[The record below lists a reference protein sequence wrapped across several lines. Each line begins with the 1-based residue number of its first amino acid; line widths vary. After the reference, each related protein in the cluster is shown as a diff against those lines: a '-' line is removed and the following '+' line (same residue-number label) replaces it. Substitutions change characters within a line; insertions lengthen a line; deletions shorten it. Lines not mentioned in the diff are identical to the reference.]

1 MRLGYLYSRYPVIS
15 QTFCD
20 AEMLALE
27 RLGVALEI
35 GSIYPPLTSLRH
47 EHISQLCA
55 PIRYAPPQKILRI
68 WEKNAKTTGKWPQEL
83 VDRHKRKYGDQ
94 IKAEQ
99 RARNALYFAELF
111 ARNGVDHFHVHF
123 ANRAAHTALFLKEI
137 SGIPFSVTA
146 HGQDFMKD
154 LGNDDLLR
162 EICAAAEFVA
172 AETDYSRELLC
183 QRCPDSAG
191 KIYRVYNGID
201 LGRFPDRCSATANS
215 APGILSVGR
224 LVAFKGFE
232 QLIHACAE
240 LARRGVDFTCE
251 IIGDGPLRNNLQA
264 EIDKLSLSSRV
275 TLLGSLSQ
283 GAVFDKLR
291 AADIF
296 ALASVMDRQGASDVF
311 PTVIIEAM
319 AAARPVVST
328 QLAGIP
334 ECVEHEQTGLLV
346 PPGDTIGLSHALE
359 RLIRDSELRLQYGR
373 AGRTRIEEHFR
384 IEQTVAPLLQLLKNS
399 SVAPSKPKAPLAA
412 YQIAYLIDRWP
423 DEDLPLIERELQE
436 MRRRSISIIPFV
448 CELDSAARLT
458 RNVEQMAVQLEFLP
472 DPMVM
477 EAEWRA
483 HHTLAQKLEEERAQ
497 ETERVPGGIFLR
509 QARFAL
515 VLRRLLV
522 EKKVSHVHATSS
534 RALACALILQRLV
547 DVTVSA
553 TIEPRPELSQQWIEK
568 ALRRCEGGRLSD
580 RKLLPHRDGS
590 FLVDKAALHSARRKA
605 LQSFGERIGIDLTGG
620 ASFWQEWSEL
630 LVRLSR
636 GEVPGKSKT
645 SE

>member
-1 MRLGYLYSRYPVIS
+1 MMIS
-15 QTFCD
+15 
-20 AEMLALE
+20 
-27 RLGVALEI
+27 
-35 GSIYPPLTSLRH
+35 
-47 EHISQLCA
+47 
-55 PIRYAPPQKILRI
+55 
-68 WEKNAKTTGKWPQEL
+68 
-83 VDRHKRKYGDQ
+83 
-94 IKAEQ
+94 
-99 RARNALYFAELF
+99 ARN
-111 ARNGVDHFHVHF
+111 
-123 ANRAAHTALFLKEI
+123 
-137 SGIPFSVTA
+137 
-146 HGQDFMKD
+146 
-154 LGNDDLLR
+154 
-162 EICAAAEFVA
+162 CAGRVRRG
-172 AETDYSRELLC
+172 ETDYSELLC
-183 QRCPDSAG
+183 QRCPDSAA
-191 KIYRVYNGID
+191 KIYRVDNGID
-201 LGRFPDRCSATANS
+201 LGRFPDPPSATANS
-215 APGILSVGR
+215 TPRILSVGR

-232 QLIHACAE
+232 QLIRACAE

-251 IIGDGPLRNNLQA
+251 IIGDGPLRDNLQA
-264 EIDKLSLSSRV
+264 EIDKLSVSSRV

-334 ECVEHEQTGLLV
+334 ESVEHRQTGLLV
-346 PPGDTIGLSHALE
+346 PPGDTIALIDALE

-384 IEQTVAPLLQLLKNS
+384 IEQTVAPLLQLLKNA
-399 SVAPSKPKAPLAA
+399 SVAPSKPKAPLVTH
-412 YQIAYLIDRWP
+412 QIAYLIDRWP
-423 DEDLPLIERELQE
+423 DEDLPLLERELQE
-436 MRRRSISIIPFV
+436 MQRRNISIIPFV

-458 RNVEQMAVQLEFLP
+458 RKVFQMAVAGILP
-472 DPMVM
+472 DDGD
-477 EAEWRA
+477 EAQNGA

-497 ETERVPGGIFLR
+497 ETERLPGGIFLR

-534 RALACALILQRLV
+534 RALACALILQKLV

-580 RKLLPHRDGS
+580 RKLFPDRDGS
-590 FLVDKAALHSARRKA
+590 FLVGKAALHSVPRKA

-630 LVRLSR
+630 LVRFSR
-636 GEVPGKSKT
+636 GKAPSKSKT